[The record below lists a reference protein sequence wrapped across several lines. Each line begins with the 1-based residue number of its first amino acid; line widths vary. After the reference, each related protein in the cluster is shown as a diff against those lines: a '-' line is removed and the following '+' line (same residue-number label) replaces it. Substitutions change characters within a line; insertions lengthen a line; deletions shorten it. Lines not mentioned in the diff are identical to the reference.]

1 LHTPHVP
8 PSLAQCLQYLQFLQA
23 LHGLLPVQVA
33 NDEPAITKASK
44 VQTKAIG
51 QNLLARMTASWK
63 DGQNRTLRHEEA
75 QQDFAGQRRLMPSLS
90 RDRMA
95 NLVEALAQKPRYS
108 RKNLQ
113 MINPP
118 VDQIRLSATPRI

>member
-51 QNLLARMTASWK
+51 QNLLARMTTSWK
-63 DGQNRTLRHEEA
+63 DGQIVLSGTKRRNRISQVNE
-75 QQDFAGQRRLMPSLS
+75 D
-90 RDRMA
+90 
-95 NLVEALAQKPRYS
+95 
-108 RKNLQ
+108 
-113 MINPP
+113 
-118 VDQIRLSATPRI
+118 